1 MMEML
6 RNCFKQIIIRDL
18 DETNFC
24 HFEPFLTISNHSNSL
39 YYLKNLTICLD
50 ENL

>member
-18 DETNFC
+18 YETNIC
-24 HFEPFLTISNHSNSL
+24 HFEPVLTISHHSN
-39 YYLKNLTICLD
+39 LKNLTICLD
-50 ENL
+50 GNL